1 MINVSNYYR
10 NAPKTTAKMSSDKY
24 CISGYPELGLFTI
37 APSPP
42 VQMSTITVVR
52 QSEPEPL
59 PPIMTFNTSLFAS
72 YSPNAKPIN
81 GVFKPHPNDWFWPA
95 CRAHKIV
102 RAINPE
108 SKRLSYDQ
116 NIRYLATKANM
127 EPEELRKTNPLVIGT
142 MLGLTYKTLATLI
155 DRDDFLK
162 LSHGWGWCGDF
173 VKGWN
178 Y

>member
-1 MINVSNYYR
+1 
-10 NAPKTTAKMSSDKY
+10 MSSDKY
-24 CISGYPELGLFTI
+24 CISGCPELGLFTI
-37 APSPP
+37 SPSPP

-52 QSEPEPL
+52 KPEP
-59 PPIMTFNTSLFAS
+59 PVMTFAPSFWAS
-72 YSPNAKPIN
+72 IFPRRANPIN
-81 GVFKPHPNDWFWPA
+81 GVFKPHPDDWFWPA

-102 RAINPE
+102 KAINPE

-142 MLGLTYKTLATLI
+142 KLGLTYKTLATMI
-155 DRDDFLK
+155 DRHDFVK
-162 LSHGWGWCGDF
+162 LSYGWGWCGDA

>member
-10 NAPKTTAKMSSDKY
+10 NAPKITVKMSSDKY
-24 CISGYPELGLFTI
+24 YISGYPELGLFTI

-52 QSEPEPL
+52 KPEPEPL
-59 PPIMTFNTSLFAS
+59 PPVMTFNTSLFAS
-72 YSPNAKPIN
+72 YNPNAKPIN

-102 RAINPE
+102 RAINPD

-142 MLGLTYKTLATLI
+142 KLGLTYKTLATLI
-155 DRDDFLK
+155 DRNDFLK

>member
-1 MINVSNYYR
+1 MP
-10 NAPKTTAKMSSDKY
+10 PKTTVKMSSDKY

-42 VQMSTITVVR
+42 VKMSTITMVR
-52 QSEPEPL
+52 QPEPEPEPEPL
-59 PPIMTFNTSLFAS
+59 PPVMTFNTSLFAS

-102 RAINPE
+102 RAINPD

-142 MLGLTYKTLATLI
+142 KLGLTYKTLATLI
-155 DRDDFLK
+155 DRNDFLK